1 MIKIERIRMRGD
13 KKQGKI
19 KRTEQEEEEKAGGED
34 KKEGMEKDK
43 KRWRRINGNERIS
56 KLSFITVASLS
67 SSR

>member
-19 KRTEQEEEEKAGGED
+19 KRTEQEEEEKEGED

>member
-1 MIKIERIRMRGD
+1 MIKIEWIRMRGD

-19 KRTEQEEEEKAGGED
+19 KRTEQEEEEKGGGKIRRKEW
-34 KKEGMEKDK
+34 KKIRRGGG
-43 KRWRRINGNERIS
+43 RINGNERIS

>member
-19 KRTEQEEEEKAGGED
+19 KRTEQEEEEKGGGED